1 MKTYLFR
8 VVVEAEDDAWIAYSP
23 TLKNK
28 GGATW
33 GRTESE
39 AIENVKQVIQMTVDS
54 MVEHGEAIP
63 EDPEGDVRIFADP
76 RVAVNV

>member
-8 VVVEAEDDAWIAYSP
+8 VVVEAEGDACIAYSP
-23 TLKNK
+23 TLKDK

-63 EDPEGDVRIFADP
+63 EDHV
-76 RVAVNV
+76 